1 MHLLIILILLALLAY
16 LPQIW
21 VRRVMARY
29 HRRAEANFPGT
40 GGEFARHL
48 LDRMDLEKVRVETT
62 ETGDHYDPQSQT
74 VRLTEDKFNGRSLTA
89 ITVAAHECGHAI
101 QHAAREPLFEWRTRL
116 AKTTIWANRL
126 GSFLLF
132 SAPLIVL
139 VTRLPSAALINLAGA
154 FLVLGF
160 GLAVQLITLPVETDA
175 SFNKALPLLA
185 SGYLDENQLPAAQ
198 KILRAAAW
206 TYVAA
211 ALASLLNF
219 WRWIALLR
227 R

>member
-1 MHLLIILILLALLAY
+1 MHLLVLFIVILLLAY
-16 LPQIW
+16 LPQFW
-21 VRRVMARY
+21 VRSVLAQY
-29 HRRAEANFPGT
+29 HRQSEENFPGT

-48 LDRMDLEKVRVETT
+48 LDRLDLTKVRVETT
-62 ETGDHYDPQSQT
+62 KLGDHYDPRSRT
-74 VRLTEDKFNGRSLTA
+74 VRLTPDKFDGRSLTS
-89 ITVAAHECGHAI
+89 ITVAAHECGHAM
-101 QHAAREPLFEWRTRL
+101 QHAAGEPLFMWRTRL
-116 AKTTIWANRL
+116 AQSAIWANRL

-132 SAPLIVL
+132 SAPVIVL
-139 VTRLPSAALINLAGA
+139 ITRLPSTALINLSGA
-154 FLVLGF
+154 ILVLGF

-175 SFNKALPLLA
+175 SFNKALPLLSA
-185 SGYLDENQLPAAQ
+185 GYINQQQLPAAR

-206 TYVAA
+206 TYVAG